1 MCPLNKERSPVTVD
15 KTGGAI
21 ATSEQAKLYWLRFAH
36 ATLRCIQHPF
46 DWIVWGLQQRI
57 NRLHEAILTRSQA
70 DD

>member
-1 MCPLNKERSPVTVD
+1 MCLLNKERSPGTVD

-21 ATSEQAKLYWLRFAH
+21 ATSEQAKLYWLRFAY
-36 ATLRCIQHPF
+36 ATLRCIQRPF

-57 NRLHEAILTRSQA
+57 NRLDLTIMTLDQA